1 MGALQLKE
9 TIDER
14 PQPHRMRLSQLQAL
28 IRQNKSLVEL
38 VGGVARVE
46 MLTKDEALQFLG
58 FQSHLPK
65 THPLG
70 MEPASVPYEHWSIDS
85 LRIDAKKR
93 GLDIG
98 WAAKATAPA
107 IIKKLMEHDEQ
118 IFNPPPMKVADET
131 TDLPPAA

>member
-1 MGALQLKE
+1 MATLQLEK

-14 PQPHRMRLSQLQAL
+14 PNPMRMRLSELQAT
-28 IRQNKSLVEL
+28 IRKNKGLVEL
-38 VGGVARVE
+38 IGGIARVE

-70 MEPASVPYEHWSIDS
+70 MEPANVPYEHWSIDS

-98 WAAKATAPA
+98 WAAKATAPQ
-107 IIKKLMEHDEQ
+107 IIKKLMEHDKQ
-118 IFNPPPMKVADET
+118 IFNPPPIKVPDET
-131 TDLPPAA
+131 PDMEPAA